1 MYLLNLAQIL
11 HDGALP
17 MGVSTP
23 SKLSKMF
30 PYVSGTSKKNLV
42 HGALIE
48 AEIMTSP
55 SPMYFLNLAQFWLLA
70 LCPQVCQHLLI
81 WSRDVSR
88 CLRNLKKI
96 GTWGLSR
103 SWDIDLP
110 TFPCICSTWTSFW
123 ALALNPW
130 VCQHLLSGKE
140 MFVCVSGISKKFDA
154 WGPNRRWDSDV
165 SPPHVFAEFGLVF
178 STGTLLPGV
187 STPPKWFTN
196 IPMCLRNLQ
205 KCLVHA
211 STMRSEH
218 NSISEVPTPDLL
230 RVYKPV
236 PDPQGVMCQHI
247 EVPILGGGKHPSC

>member
-1 MYLLNLAQIL
+1 M
-11 HDGALP
+11 
-17 MGVSTP
+17 
-23 SKLSKMF
+23 
-30 PYVSGTSKKNLV
+30 

-48 AEIMTSP
+48 AEILTSP
-55 SPMYFLNLAQFWLLA
+55 SPVNQPGLNLGHQYSAHR
-70 LCPQVCQHLLI
+70 CVNTSQVILKCFY
-81 WSRDVSR
+81 VSQEPP
-88 CLRNLKKI
+88 KI
-96 GTWGLSR
+96 FGAWGPNR

-140 MFVCVSGISKKFDA
+140 MFVCVSGISKNLMHGALIEGEIVMSPLPMYLLNLVWFLA
-154 WGPNRRWDSDV
+154 LALCFQVCQHLQSGLQIFLCV
-165 SPPHVFAEFGLVF
+165 SE
-178 STGTLLPGV
+178 
-187 STPPKWFTN
+187 N
-196 IPMCLRNLQ
+196 LR

-247 EVPILGGGKHPSC
+247 EVPILGGGKHPNC